1 MRIAVG
7 SDHAGFPMKKQVVEI
22 LKSLGHDVVDKG
34 TDSEASTDYPD
45 YAHAVTWSMATGE
58 TEVGVLAC
66 GSGIGMSMAANRTDG
81 IRAALVEDKETAR
94 LSRAHNDAN
103 VLVLPGRFLS
113 DDKLREIIETWL
125 ATEFEAGRHA
135 NRVRKID
142 DPEPEAGTRLAP
154 PGHGHHVFLP
164 HADPEIARL
173 VRQEQDRQEHQI
185 ELIASENFA
194 SEAVLEALASVL
206 NNKYA
211 EGYPGKRYYGGCE
224 YVDEVENIARDR
236 VKALYGA
243 EHANVQPHSGS
254 SANIAAYFA
263 LLEHG
268 DTILGMNL
276 SHGGHL
282 THGHPVN
289 FSGRFFNVS
298 AYGVSKETGRL
309 DYDEIRAIAKDAKP
323 RMIIA
328 GASAYSR
335 KIDFEAF
342 RSIADEVGAYLL
354 VDMAHY
360 SGLIAAGVYPNP
372 TPLADVVTS
381 TTHKTLRGP
390 RGGFIL
396 CRQEH
401 AEKIDKVTF
410 PGMQG
415 GPLMHCIAAKAV
427 CFREA
432 ATPAFREY
440 QKNVVANASALAGA
454 LMKNEFDVVSGG
466 TDSHVFLLDLTSRD
480 VSGKKVEKAL
490 DKAGIT
496 ANKNTVPFDT
506 RSPFITSGI
515 RIGTPAV
522 TTRRMGTSEMQSIA
536 GFMARVVADPA
547 NEETLQAV
555 RADVRALCERF
566 PLYR

>member
-1 MRIAVG
+1 MKIAVG
-7 SDHAGFPMKKQVVEI
+7 SDHAGFPMKKQVVAI
-22 LKSLGHDVVDKG
+22 LKSLGHELVDVG
-34 TDSEASTDYPD
+34 TDSEESTDYPD

-58 TEVGVLAC
+58 TERGVLAC

-103 VLVLPGRFLS
+103 VLVLPGRFLA

-125 ATEFEAGRHA
+125 STEFEAGRHT
-135 NRVRKID
+135 RRIHKID
-142 DPEPEAGTRLAP
+142 DPEPAASERLAP

-164 HADPEIARL
+164 HADPAIAHL
-173 VRQEQDRQEHQI
+173 IRQEQDRQEHQI
-185 ELIASENFA
+185 ELIASENFT

-224 YVDEVENIARDR
+224 YVDEVEDIARDR
-236 VKALYGA
+236 VKELFGA

-289 FSGRFFNVS
+289 FSGRFFHVRD
-298 AYGVSKETGRL
+298 YGVSKATGLL
-309 DYDEIRAIAKDAKP
+309 DYDAIRSIAIESKP

-335 KIDFEAF
+335 KIDFDAF

-360 SGLIAAGVYPNP
+360 AGLIAAGLYPNP
-372 TPLADVVTS
+372 TPVADVVTS

-396 CRQEH
+396 CKEEH

-432 ATPAFREY
+432 ATSSFREY
-440 QKNVVANASALAGA
+440 QKNVMANAGALASALV
-454 LMKNEFDVVSGG
+454 KHEFDVVSGG
-466 TDSHVFLLDLTSRD
+466 TDSHMFLLDLTSRN
-480 VSGKKVEKAL
+480 VSGKKTEKAL

-522 TTRRMGTSEMQSIA
+522 TTRRMGTTEMDAIA

-547 NEETLQAV
+547 NEDTLQAV